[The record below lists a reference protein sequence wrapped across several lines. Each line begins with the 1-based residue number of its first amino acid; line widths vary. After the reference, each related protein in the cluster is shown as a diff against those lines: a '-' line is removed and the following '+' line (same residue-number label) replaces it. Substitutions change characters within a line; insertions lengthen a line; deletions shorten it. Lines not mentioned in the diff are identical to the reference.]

1 MAKEY
6 LEYTTEVVCQN
17 IRCRV
22 LSDNETLA
30 LDCRNM
36 VGVKYEVNSGNEDR
50 MIFGYTFPVYGG
62 SDNNSYLDD
71 VNSYIA
77 TAKGIHGL
85 FQREDLLW
93 DLADDSLMGLAYLRA
108 SIKHS
113 TLEYYV
119 THLPSHKCV
128 IEEMIHVLSTVRK
141 YSEIELEVCAKVQ
154 AELEDYVKTLS
165 Y

>member
-1 MAKEY
+1 MANLYK
-6 LEYTTEVVCQN
+6 EYTTDVVCYG
-17 IRCRV
+17 IRVRV
-22 LSDNETLA
+22 LSDDETLA
-30 LDCRNM
+30 LDCRKM
-36 VGVKYEVNSGNEDR
+36 VGVNYAINSRNEDR
-50 MIFGYTFPVYGG
+50 MIFGYNFPVYGG
-62 SDNNSYLDD
+62 YSYLDD
-71 VNSYIA
+71 VNSYIF

-85 FQREDLLW
+85 LQREDLLW

-108 SIKHS
+108 AIKYS
-113 TLEYYV
+113 TLEYYT

-141 YSEIELEVCAKVQ
+141 YSEIELDVCMKIQ